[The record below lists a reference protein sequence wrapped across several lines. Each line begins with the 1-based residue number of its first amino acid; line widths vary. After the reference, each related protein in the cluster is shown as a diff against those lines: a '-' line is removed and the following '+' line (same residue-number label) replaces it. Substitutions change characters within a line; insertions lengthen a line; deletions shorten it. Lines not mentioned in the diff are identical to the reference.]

1 MNNIVLSKESTNNE
15 VREYFKSIFNLSK
28 SANKFPVNLDEVWPL
43 VYGRKQEAVRALV
56 SDPQFIEGFDY
67 QVLRRNPEN
76 LQGGRPTEDYVL
88 TVSCLEFFIARKVRP
103 VFEVY
108 RQVFHKVSNVEAAK
122 PVTIRD
128 KMAVA
133 TWLIKTLNLNDNSK
147 LKLAKTIADPL
158 GLPTPEYTESKDQL
172 LSATELL
179 KRCGSKLSAQAFN
192 AKMLAKGFLTT
203 LQRQSHRGM
212 KKFKSLTAKGLEF
225 GENQVSPNNPKE
237 TQPLYYVGKFDEL
250 LHTIAS

>member
-28 SANKFPVNLDEVWPL
+28 LANEFPVNLDEVWPL
-43 VYGRKQEAVRALV
+43 VYGKKSDAVEALQRDFMENV
-56 SDPQFIEGFDY
+56 DY
-67 QVLRRNPEN
+67 KVLRQNPQN
-76 LQGGRPTEDYVL
+76 SQGGRPANEYLISVP
-88 TVSCLEFFIARKVRP
+88 CLEFFIARKVRP

-108 RQVFHKVSNVEAAK
+108 RQVFHKVANEEAVK
-122 PVTIRD
+122 PATIRD

-158 GLPTPEYTESKDQL
+158 GLPTPDYTESKDQL

-179 KRCGSKLSAQAFN
+179 KRCGSTLSAQAFN